1 MASSPPVSKTASEEA
16 SMQLLRDLN
25 PGNEVQPANQ
35 SNQNDVDLK
44 PVEEILGHESH
55 SDDGDTIGLEELM
68 TRLQDAEMD
77 VHERLALS

>member
-1 MASSPPVSKTASEEA
+1 MASSSPVSKTASEEA

-44 PVEEILGHESH
+44 PVEEIVGHESD

-68 TRLQDAEMD
+68 TKLQDAEMD
-77 VHERLALS
+77 VHERIALS